1 MRLVIDS
8 APPSPQADPALVKA
22 IARARRWFGDLAN
35 GTVPSLAAL
44 AEREKL
50 HPRSITQILPLAF
63 LAPDIVK
70 AAIAGRLP
78 RGLGLTRLADPPMDW
93 TAQRRQIG
101 I

>member
-1 MRLVIDS
+1 MRSQPRAKLIV
-8 APPSPQADPALVKA
+8 A
-22 IARARRWFGDLAN
+22 IAMARRWLDEILSGETDLD
-35 GTVPSLAAL
+35 AL
-44 AEREKL
+44 ARREGRSERHVRNTL
-50 HPRSITQILPLAF
+50 SLAF